1 MHFAAI
7 FTFLSTILGPLV
19 AKVLAGL
26 GLGAVSYVGINLL
39 LDQVKSQVISQF
51 GNAGSDTL
59 MLLGLAKVD
68 IAVNI
73 VLAAVTARAVY
84 SGMSAASG
92 SIKRI
97 GSVNK

>member
-7 FTFLSTILGPLV
+7 FTFLSTVLGPLV
-19 AKVLAGL
+19 SKVLAGL
-26 GLGAVSYVGINLL
+26 GIGAVSYIGINLL
-39 LDQVKSQVISQF
+39 LDQVKTQIIVQF
-51 GNAGSDTL
+51 GNAGGDTL

-73 VLAAVTARAVY
+73 VLSAVTARAVY

-92 SIKRI
+92 TIKRI
-97 GSVNK
+97 GTVNK